1 MFTSTVFESILIFH
15 TFYSS
20 TNSMEGKVKI
30 LAALNVRCPS
40 CGLQGKPRDC
50 PKCGR
55 KACDKCIAVD
65 NSDCMF
71 CGPHGEIAKE
81 CFASYHSEAST
92 T

>member
-1 MFTSTVFESILIFH
+1 MTYEEIEKIISALTSL
-15 TFYSS
+15 
-20 TNSMEGKVKI
+20 VK
-30 LAALNVRCPS
+30 CPS

-55 KACDKCIAVD
+55 KACDKCIAID

-81 CFASYHSEAST
+81 CFAAYHKNS
-92 T
+92 